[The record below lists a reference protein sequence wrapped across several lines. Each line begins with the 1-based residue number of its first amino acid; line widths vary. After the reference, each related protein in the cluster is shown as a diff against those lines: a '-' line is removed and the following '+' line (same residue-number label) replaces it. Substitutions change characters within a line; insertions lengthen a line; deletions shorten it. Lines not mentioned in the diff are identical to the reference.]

1 MEDSFHVS
9 WRSWVNQ
16 LPFLAQ
22 LRIPRCYFTRKMG
35 GFKCK
40 LRLHISSDA
49 SEVGYGASA
58 YLRVEDLAGL
68 IHCSFVM
75 GKVRNTPVNFVSI
88 PRLELQAA
96 EPSTRLR
103 C

>member
-1 MEDSFHVS
+1 
-9 WRSWVNQ
+9 
-16 LPFLAQ
+16 
-22 LRIPRCYFTRKMG
+22 MG

-40 LRLHISSDA
+40 LRLHISSDV

-58 YLRVEDLAGL
+58 DLRVEDLAGL

-75 GKVRNTPVNFVSI
+75 RKVRNALVNFVSI

-96 EPSTRLR
+96 EPSTRIRANGENGSAYQMHEVLNR
-103 C
+103 